1 MKRLFIM
8 VLITM
13 ATLATFTSCIPDI
26 FESLN
31 KEEVSN
37 EDDKENEGNEAGK
50 EDEKDEEDEG
60 GNTKPENGIDI
71 ESLFAYIEYGD
82 YTAMLDAMPP
92 GIYRMGDMVAAK
104 STDGGAFYIDDVT
117 DEKAH
122 VYRGDL
128 GIPANFFATDGQK
141 TGYFFDRAKDNWDN
155 GINDYLETV
164 HYVVI
169 DESAS
174 RESFFKVSD
183 PDVNMRGIEAL
194 GGLIYL
200 LQMHMDVVLHN
211 EGAIVEKTGQ
221 EVIAGQTADI
231 YSVFVDYGLTR
242 MKLRDLYAFE
252 NGVCAKIVVYDPN
265 DNTSEVEHCVTE
277 VDLNVGDFN
286 ETLMKLQTLYCQEP
300 YATLDEMI
308 PQHTRYNCGWM
319 SDVLPSF
326 NGKLVQ
332 YAGGGTIDKMS
343 VIRVDDWGP
352 HDNVSDVDFEVS
364 GATYEDAVVYIQEMT
379 EAIAP
384 NWHSDENIM
393 LGPESMEGG
402 YITWEMAYDPCEPV
416 CPHDLGDVA
425 VGYRLKLVFFG
436 NYLAAQFDVTHTAH
450 L

>member
-1 MKRLFIM
+1 M

-26 FESLN
+26 FELLN